1 MGKRHT
7 KVKVRI
13 TVVKEM
19 EMTEEDFEFLNDF
32 ILEGN
37 TQAVDEMAQIDYDSE
52 WSVEIVD
59 RNKNE

>member
-1 MGKRHT
+1 
-7 KVKVRI
+7 VKVRI